1 MEGLGLSDG
10 AVATTYCHVH
20 YNLLSV
26 GTSDEEMAH
35 AANVVREMGGGMA
48 VVRRGE
54 VVARWELPIV
64 SIFSRQPLHEARD
77 AFVAMNEAI
86 RSLGCDFRAPILAL
100 SFVALSTIPAYGLTD
115 LGLIDAATQQ
125 FVDVVMAAS

>member
-1 MEGLGLSDG
+1 
-10 AVATTYCHVH
+10 VH

-26 GTSDEEMAH
+26 GTSNEEIAH

-64 SIFSRQPLHEARD
+64 GIFSRQPLHEARD
-77 AFVAMNEAI
+77 AFVAINEAI

-115 LGLIDAATQQ
+115 LGLIDVATQQ
-125 FVDVVMAAS
+125 FVDVVVATS